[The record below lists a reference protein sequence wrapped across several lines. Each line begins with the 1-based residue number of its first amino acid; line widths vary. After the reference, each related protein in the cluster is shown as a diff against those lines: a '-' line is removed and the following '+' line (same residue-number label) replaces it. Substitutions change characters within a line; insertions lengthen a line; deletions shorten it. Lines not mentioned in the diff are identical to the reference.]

1 MSISLEQDKEKF
13 EALQRVIDE
22 YKGKEGPL
30 MPILHHAQEIF
41 GCLSLDVQKY
51 IAEKLNIPVT
61 DIYGVVTFYSQ
72 FTLKPKGRYR
82 IGICLGTAC
91 YVKGAQ
97 KILDELVKKLNIEVG
112 DTTDDGRFTLE
123 ATRCL
128 GACGLAPVMMI
139 NDDVYGRLVP
149 EDIEGILKKYKEE

>member
-61 DIYGVVTFYSQ
+61 DIYGVATFYSQ

-112 DTTDDGRFTLE
+112 DTTDDGRFALE